1 MKSFSSSL
9 YDGELDYIE
18 RLLTDD
24 VRNNSAWN
32 QRFFVVTHEA
42 SSSGE
47 GLSGDLLRREV
58 DFATSAARKDP
69 ANESA
74 WNYLRGLLD
83 ACPAA
88 ESPSAA
94 AARAAAMEFCESLY
108 SEGARSPHLL
118 GAMVD
123 LLGERMEEE
132 AEEGKGELLERAT
145 KLCVDLVRRTSTERM
160 SS

>member
-1 MKSFSSSL
+1 M
-9 YDGELDYIE
+9 
-18 RLLTDD
+18 
-24 VRNNSAWN
+24 
-32 QRFFVVTHEA
+32 VTHEA

-69 ANESA
+69 GNESA

-94 AARAAAMEFCESLY
+94 SAARAAAMEFCESLY

-132 AEEGKGELLERAT
+132 AEGKGELLERAT
-145 KLCVDLVRRTSTERM
+145 KLCADLVRRTACCRAHVE
-160 SS
+160 

>member
-1 MKSFSSSL
+1 M
-9 YDGELDYIE
+9 
-18 RLLTDD
+18 
-24 VRNNSAWN
+24 
-32 QRFFVVTHEA
+32 VTHEA

-94 AARAAAMEFCESLY
+94 AAAAARAAAMEFCESLY

-132 AEEGKGELLERAT
+132 EEEGKGELLERAT
-145 KLCVDLVRRTSTERM
+145 KLCADLVRRTACCRVHAE
-160 SS
+160 